1 MSLFRPEVLAERRS
15 EQWGSAVASSA
26 PRLVLASLALVLVGL
41 LGMAAVL
48 GLDYAR
54 KIRVAGYLEPEG
66 GIAEVTAAQGGR
78 VAALKVSE
86 QDQVTQGQ
94 VLAVLD
100 HDHFSE
106 QGRQVHLEEAAYLR
120 ASLERLERRMRTAE
134 DKRASDLEAVREELA
149 HLALE
154 RDALVEELRF
164 AEQREALRQAAEERA
179 RKLLA
184 DGLLAT
190 ANYDQERQAT
200 LTVAQA
206 ASQLRRALAGNQR
219 QSAQARQALVR
230 LEREHQTQRLQLQQ
244 ERADLARQLVRLGEQ
259 RQTAVVAPRDGV
271 VTFAQFAVG
280 DRVRAEQVL
289 MTLAPVDAA
298 TQLVLLA
305 DAAAAADIAPGDE
318 VRFKAL
324 SGQRRRNPI
333 GAAVVREVSQ
343 APQKPYQLRSWVAVD
358 GPVFRARAEVLRH
371 PEGSGREGRPAGG
384 GLRGHRGAP
393 AVALA
398 AGAADRRR
406 GGFVGAQSRVA
417 PQSAGNDAG

>member
-15 EQWGSAVASSA
+15 ERWGSAVASSA
-26 PRLVLASLALVLVGL
+26 PRLVQASMALVLVGL

-54 KIRVAGYLEPEG
+54 KIRVAGYLEPKG
-66 GIAEVTAAQGGR
+66 GIAEVAAARGGR
-78 VAALKVSE
+78 VAALNVSE
-86 QDQVTQGQ
+86 RDQVTRGQ

-100 HDHFSE
+100 HGHFSE

-120 ASLERLERRMRTAE
+120 ASMERLERRMRTADE
-134 DKRASDLEAVREELA
+134 KQASDLAAVGEELG

-154 RDALVEELRF
+154 GAALAEELRH
-164 AEQREALRQAAEERA
+164 AEQRETLRRAAEERA
-179 RKLLA
+179 LKLLA

-190 ANYDQERQAT
+190 ASYDQERQAT

-206 ASQLRRALAGNQR
+206 VSQLRRALAGNQR
-219 QSAQARQALVR
+219 RSAQGRQALVR
-230 LEREHQTQRLQLQQ
+230 LEREHQARCLQMQQ
-244 ERADLARQLVRLGEQ
+244 ERADLARQLGRLGEQ

-271 VTFAQFAVG
+271 VTFVQFALG

-289 MTLAPVDAA
+289 MTVAPANAA
-298 TQLVLLA
+298 AQLVLLA
-305 DAAAAADIAPGDE
+305 DAAAAADIAPGDR

-333 GAAVVREVSQ
+333 GVAIVREVSQ
-343 APQKPYQLRSWVAVD
+343 APQKPYQLHSWVAVE

-371 PEGSGREGRPAGG
+371 PEGLAVKG
-384 GLRGHRGAP
+384 GLRVDAFVVTDSNRLWRWLLEPLLA
-393 AVALA
+393 AVAGL
-398 AGAADRRR
+398 
-406 GGFVGAQSRVA
+406 
-417 PQSAGNDAG
+417 

>member
-1 MSLFRPEVLAERRS
+1 MSLFRSEVLAERRS
-15 EQWGSAVASSA
+15 ERWGAAIASRA
-26 PRLVLASLALVLVGL
+26 PRLVLASIALVLAGL

-54 KIRVAGYLEPEG
+54 KIRVAGYLEPKG
-66 GIAEVTAAQGGR
+66 GIAEVAASQGGR
-78 VAALKVSE
+78 VAAVKVSE
-86 QDQVTQGQ
+86 RDRVARGQ

-100 HDHFSE
+100 HDHYSE
-106 QGRQVHLEEAAYLR
+106 QGRQVHVEEAAYLR
-120 ASLERLERRMRTAE
+120 ASMQRLERRMRTAE
-134 DKRASDLEAVREELA
+134 DKRASDLDAVREELS

-154 RDALVEELRF
+154 RDALAEELAL
-164 AEQREALRQAAEERA
+164 AEQREALRQAAEGRA
-179 RKLLA
+179 LKLLA

-190 ANYDQERQAT
+190 AAYDQERQAT
-200 LTVAQA
+200 LTLAQA
-206 ASQLRRALAGNQR
+206 LSQLRRALAGNQR
-219 QSAQARQALVR
+219 QSAQGRQALVR
-230 LEREHQTQRLQLQQ
+230 LEREHQTRRLQLQQ
-244 ERADLARQLVRLGEQ
+244 ERADLARQLARLGEQ

-271 VTFAQFAVG
+271 VTFVQFAVG

-289 MTLAPVDAA
+289 MTLAPVNAA

-343 APQKPYQLRSWVAVD
+343 APQKPYQLRSWVAVE

-371 PEGSGREGRPAGG
+371 PEGLAVKG
-384 GLRGHRGAP
+384 GLRVEAFVVTESQRLWRWLLEPLAT
-393 AVALA
+393 AVEGL
-398 AGAADRRR
+398 
-406 GGFVGAQSRVA
+406 
-417 PQSAGNDAG
+417 